1 MREEGA
7 AARTGDAASRSVLQ
21 SLVLD
26 TTAEDGA
33 TCA

>member
-7 AARTGDAASRSVLQ
+7 VALMGDAASRIALQ

-26 TTAEDGA
+26 LTAEDGA

>member
-7 AARTGDAASRSVLQ
+7 AALMRDAASRIALQ

>member
-7 AARTGDAASRSVLQ
+7 AALTGDAASQSVLQ
-21 SLVLD
+21 SLALD
-26 TTAEDGA
+26 AATEDGA